1 MTAAVSA
8 LWLCAAA
15 GWTPVPRS
23 PLAPAVPRVRAAP
36 PTPLKNGIS
45 SRSVDAAMNAPVQRP
60 QAFVGSTFG
69 STSAVFYR
77 QGTLVLEDGTR
88 LRGVSFGYEDSVAG
102 EIVFTTGM
110 VGYPESLTDPSYRG
124 QMLVMTYPIVG
135 NYGVPDEGV
144 DELGL
149 PKFFESDKV
158 QVAALLVSDY
168 SHHHS
173 HWNSQRSL
181 SQWLTQ
187 QKVPALY
194 GLDTRLLTKK
204 IREQGAL
211 RARIEFD
218 AAVSLPRP
226 ETELFVDVNKRNLVA
241 EVSVTEQ
248 KIYGKGNRWKVLAL
262 DCGIKA
268 NIIRSLVQRDC
279 EVTLLPWNAPL
290 AERLADADG
299 IFLSN
304 GPGDPSMVTETIEN
318 LRTVLDGMADGSLP
332 VKPIFGICLGNQMLG
347 LAAGA
352 KTYKLP
358 FGNRGQNQPVLNL
371 LNGKCVITP
380 QNHGYAL
387 DAEALPNGWVPLF
400 TNRNDD
406 SNEGIM
412 HTSMP
417 WFSAQFHPEAKCGPS
432 DTSFL
437 FEQFIAAMGE
447 PKFPLKERLGEGKYI
462 APPELP
468 LTKVLLLGSGG
479 LSIGQ
484 AGEFDYSGAQAI
496 KALKEE
502 GLSVV
507 LINPNI
513 ASVQTNVDGQGQQP
527 ADKVYLL
534 PVTPEYVEEV
544 IQREKP
550 EGIILSMGG
559 QTGLNCGIELEK
571 RGILAKYGVRVLGT
585 SVASIEA
592 TEDRGIFSDKLNE
605 INERI
610 APSFAVD
617 TVEEAV
623 EAAEKIGYP
632 CMIRAAFALGGLGSG
647 LKENRAELEA
657 SAREALASSPQLLV
671 EKSLKGWKEV
681 EYEVV
686 RDVADNCIT
695 VCNMENFDPLGV
707 HTGDSIVIAPSQTLT
722 DEEYHMLRT
731 TAIKVVRHLGIVGEC
746 NIQYALDPLSQD
758 YCIIEVNPRLSR
770 SSALASKATGYP
782 LAFVAAKLALGKELP
797 DLKNSV
803 TRSTTACFEPSLDYI
818 VVKIPRWDLAKFER
832 VSRDIGSA
840 MKSVGE
846 VMAIGRTFE
855 ESLQKAMRM
864 TDTSVGGFEPSG
876 TEYEGDEALESQIV
890 YANDRRIFAIAL
902 ALQRGWS
909 VDRIHALTAID
920 PWFLW
925 KLKRI
930 SNIWSIL
937 REYSPATLPVT
948 ALLQAKKS
956 GFSDAQIAKY
966 VGGTE
971 MEMRETRK
979 AMGVKPF
986 VKQIDTM
993 AAEFPA
999 ATNYLYMTYN
1009 GDEHDVVFD
1018 EPGTMVLGSG
1028 VYRIG
1033 SSVEFDWCSVSAI
1046 RTLRRMGEKAVM
1058 VNYNPETVSTDY
1070 DECDRLYFEELS
1082 LERVLDIYE
1091 MEDCSRAIVSVGGQ
1105 IPNTLALE
1113 MGEAK
1118 IKVAGTTPTMIDTAE
1133 DRNKFSELCD
1143 RVGIDQPE
1151 WRMLTSQEDA
1161 LTFCESVGYPCL
1173 VRPSYVLSGAAMNV
1187 AYSAEELR
1195 SYLGDAAE
1203 VSGDKPVV
1211 VSKFI
1216 EGGREIDVDAVAQNG
1231 KVLVHTIS
1239 EHVENAGVHSGDATL
1254 MLPPQT
1260 IDAAALAEIERITHL
1275 MAEALEI
1282 TGPYNMQL
1290 IAKDGEVKVIECN
1303 LRASRSFPF
1312 SSKCL
1317 GVNFIETATKAMCAT
1332 EQLEV
1337 MERTV
1342 PAKDFVG
1349 VKAPMFS
1356 FQRLKGADPSLG
1368 VEMASTGEVACFGQ
1382 DRYDAFLKAMMS
1394 TGMKLPR
1401 ENVLVSIQDRLRN
1414 EDTLKTLEIF
1424 SKLGYKLFA
1433 TVKTADF
1440 LKQNDVP
1447 VTTLEYPEVDGATEG
1462 DNTID
1467 EYISRGDIHLVLMFS
1482 NQFSERILLN
1492 YAIRRLAVDYGV
1504 PLITNI
1510 QVAQMFAEALEKAGA
1525 TATGTEA
1532 NSNVVL
1538 DPRSLHEWCAT
1549 LRTSAH

>member
-1 MTAAVSA
+1 M
-8 LWLCAAA
+8 
-15 GWTPVPRS
+15 
-23 PLAPAVPRVRAAP
+23 
-36 PTPLKNGIS
+36 
-45 SRSVDAAMNAPVQRP
+45 
-60 QAFVGSTFG
+60 
-69 STSAVFYR
+69 
-77 QGTLVLEDGTR
+77 
-88 LRGVSFGYEDSVAG
+88 
-102 EIVFTTGM
+102 
-110 VGYPESLTDPSYRG
+110 
-124 QMLVMTYPIVG
+124 
-135 NYGVPDEGV
+135 
-144 DELGL
+144 
-149 PKFFESDKV
+149 
-158 QVAALLVSDY
+158 
-168 SHHHS
+168 
-173 HWNSQRSL
+173 
-181 SQWLTQ
+181 
-187 QKVPALY
+187 
-194 GLDTRLLTKK
+194 
-204 IREQGAL
+204 
-211 RARIEFD
+211 
-218 AAVSLPRP
+218 
-226 ETELFVDVNKRNLVA
+226 
-241 EVSVTEQ
+241 
-248 KIYGKGNRWKVLAL
+248 
-262 DCGIKA
+262 
-268 NIIRSLVQRDC
+268 
-279 EVTLLPWNAPL
+279 TLLPWDTPL
-290 AERLADADG
+290 VDKIADHDG

-304 GPGDPSMVTETIEN
+304 GPGDPSVLQTTIN
-318 LRTVLDGMADGSLP
+318 NIKAVLDGMLDGSIEK
-332 VKPIFGICLGNQMLG
+332 KPIFGICLGNQLLG

-352 KTYKLP
+352 QTYKLP

-371 LNGKCVITP
+371 LNNKCVITP

-387 DAEALPNGWVPLF
+387 DASKLPAGWTPLF
-400 TNRNDD
+400 VNRNDG

-412 HTSMP
+412 HDTMP
-417 WFSAQFHPEAKCGPS
+417 WISAQFHPEAKCGPS
-432 DTSFL
+432 DTSFV
-437 FEQFIAAMGE
+437 FEIFVNSMAAPQNPIQAALSAGTYT
-447 PKFPLKERLGEGKYI
+447 P
-462 APPELP
+462 PPEQP

-496 KALKEE
+496 KALQEE

-513 ASVQTNVDGQGQQP
+513 ASVQTNLDGQGQP
-527 ADKVYLL
+527 AADKVYLL

-544 IQREKP
+544 IAREKP

-559 QTGLNCGIELEK
+559 QTGLNCGLELEK
-571 RGILAKYGVRVLGT
+571 RGILSKYGVRVLGT
-585 SVASIEA
+585 STAAIEA

-610 APSFAVD
+610 APSYAVN
-617 TVEEAV
+617 TVEDAL

-632 CMIRAAFALGGLGSG
+632 CMTRSAFALGGLGSG
-647 LKENRAELEA
+647 IMPNKAALEA
-657 SAREALASSPQLLV
+657 MAREALASSPQILI

-686 RDVADNCIT
+686 RDAADNCIT

-707 HTGDSIVIAPSQTLT
+707 HTGDSIVIAPSQTLS

-746 NIQYALDPLSQD
+746 NIQYALDPKSQD

-782 LAFVAAKLALGKELP
+782 LAFVAAKLALGKLLP

-818 VVKIPRWDLAKFER
+818 VVKIPRWDLSKFER
-832 VSRDIGSA
+832 VSREIGSA

-876 TEYEGDEALESQIV
+876 IEYESDEELERQLAV
-890 YANDRRIFAIAL
+890 ANDRRIFSIAL
-902 ALQRGWS
+902 ALRRGWA
-909 VDRIHALTAID
+909 VERIHEITSID
-920 PWFLW
+920 QWFLW

-930 SNIWSIL
+930 NTMYNVL
-937 REYSPATLPVT
+937 KEFATYEQCAYGETTVPAKT
-948 ALLQAKKS
+948 LLQAKMS
-956 GFSDAQIAKY
+956 GFSDKQIAEY
-966 VGGTE
+966 IGADGEAEV
-971 MEMRETRK
+971 RQIRK
-979 AMGVKPF
+979 SMGIRPF
-986 VKQIDTM
+986 VKQIDTT
-993 AAEFPA
+993 AAETPA

-1009 GDEHDVVFD
+1009 GNEHDLDFD
-1018 EPGTMVLGSG
+1018 DSGTMVLGSG

-1046 RTLRRMGEKAVM
+1046 RTLRRAGKKAVM

-1091 MEDCSRAIVSVGGQ
+1091 VEKCDQAIVSVGGQ

-1113 MGEAK
+1113 MGEADMN
-1118 IKVAGTTPTMIDTAE
+1118 VAGTTPTMIDTAE
-1133 DRNKFSELCD
+1133 DRNKFSDMCD

-1151 WRMLTSQEDA
+1151 WRMLTSTEDA
-1161 LTFCESVGYPCL
+1161 LAFAEKVSYPVL

-1187 AYSAEELR
+1187 AYSEEELT

-1216 EGGREIDVDAVAQNG
+1216 EDGREIDVDAVAQKG
-1231 KVLVHTIS
+1231 KVLLSTIS

-1260 IDAAALAEIERITHL
+1260 IDPAALKEIERITHL
-1275 MAEALEI
+1275 MAESLEI
-1282 TGPYNMQL
+1282 TGPFNMQL

-1317 GVNFIETATKAMCAT
+1317 GVNFIETATKAMCSD
-1332 EQLEV
+1332 EPLEPLG
-1337 MERTV
+1337 RTT
-1342 PAKDFVG
+1342 PEKDFVG

-1368 VEMASTGEVACFGQ
+1368 VEMASTGEVACFGET
-1382 DRYDAFLKAMMS
+1382 RHDAFLKALMS

-1401 ENVLVSIQDRLRN
+1401 SNVLVSIQERLRN
-1414 EDTLKTLEIF
+1414 DKILPTFQMLTE
-1424 SKLGYKLFA
+1424 LGYNLYA
-1433 TVKTADF
+1433 TPSTAAF
-1440 LKQNDVP
+1440 LTENGVANTQLD
-1447 VTTLEYPEVDGATEG
+1447 YPDKENYAVGADSIEE
-1462 DNTID
+1462 I
-1467 EYISRGDIHLVLMFS
+1467 ISRGDIHLVLMFS
-1482 NQFSERILLN
+1482 NQFSERILAN

-1504 PLITNI
+1504 PLITNV
-1510 QVAQMFAEALEKAGA
+1510 QVAQMFAEAMKEAGA
-1525 TATGTEA
+1525 VATGEA
-1532 NSNVVL
+1532 VNSKVVL
-1538 DPRSLHEWCAT
+1538 DPRSLQEWYP
-1549 LRTSAH
+1549 